1 MMMVA
6 NLVGFALGL
15 DGLEGLAKGIVRSYS
30 GLAFLASACGAL
42 FVGVQVMF
50 EVREQEL
57 REGIRMKC

>member
-6 NLVGFALGL
+6 NLVGFAIGM
-15 DGLEGLAKGIVRSYS
+15 DGLKSLVAEIVGSTS
-30 GLAFLASACGAL
+30 GVAFVAAACGTL

-50 EVREQEL
+50 EVREQEK